1 MSKKDKLPTILI
13 IGSDSLIG
21 GSLMN
26 FLQKSEE
33 QVVGT
38 TRRDKS
44 QDKSRIYLDLS
55 ENVDEW
61 RCLSSVSVA
70 VICAGVT
77 KIDACKREPF
87 ETSRVNVQGIFTL
100 AKNFVRKGTFV
111 IYLSTNQVFDGSVPY
126 RLPDA
131 QVSPITEYGRQ
142 KAKAEHLISQLGDSV
157 AIIRFTK
164 VLGAANPLFSK
175 WRNAL
180 KNGETIQPFSN
191 MSLSPVPVSF
201 AVLVLSLVVNR
212 RLPGILQV
220 SGNHDISYAEAAYLG
235 AKLLGVESNLVQPVE
250 AFQSG
255 CYIETIPPYTT
266 LNIDRL
272 KSTLGIEPPDV
283 RWTIEMA
290 FTKPEVLGGL

>member
-1 MSKKDKLPTILI
+1 MSKRDKLPTILI

-61 RCLSSVSVA
+61 KCLSSVSVA
-70 VICAGVT
+70 VICAGIT
-77 KIDACKREPF
+77 KIDVCMEDPIKS
-87 ETSRVNVQGIFTL
+87 SRINVYGVSSLIKNLVSKGI
-100 AKNFVRKGTFV
+100 FV
-111 IYLSTNQVFDGSVPY
+111 IYLSSNQVFDGSKPFCLPNDPY
-126 RLPDA
+126 
-131 QVSPITEYGRQ
+131 SPVTEYGKQ
-142 KAKAEHLISQLGDSV
+142 KAEVERQISQWGDAVS
-157 AIIRFTK
+157 IIRFSK
-164 VLGAANPLFSK
+164 ILGPDNLLFSR
-175 WRNAL
+175 WRKELRNN
-180 KNGETIQPFSN
+180 KTINPYSDRY
-191 MSLSPVPVSF
+191 LAPVPLSF
-201 AVLVLSLVVNR
+201 AVTVLAQVARQCLS
-212 RLPGILQV
+212 GILQV
-220 SGNHDISYAEAAYLG
+220 SGNQDISYADAAYLG
-235 AKLLGVESNLVQPVE
+235 ARFLGVESNLVQPIEV
-250 AFQSG
+250 FQSG
-255 CYIETIPPYTT
+255 SYTEKIPTYTT

-290 FTKPEVLGGL
+290 FTKPEALEGL